1 MPGSNS
7 DRIYLPELFESLKEF
22 IPLDRCDWHS
32 LTRYATKWHLS
43 LADALL
49 DMRFTDETSLAKAL
63 ARARNLPY
71 LPSKSL
77 LTDARGLSFDCLEDL
92 LNVGALPIAES
103 KLAICNPYD
112 DHRGLLRPDLAARDM
127 VVTERSP
134 LFSALHTLCMR
145 DWHTE
150 EPTLADM
157 TSAGESRDSH
167 AVSDEIA
174 SGTDR

>member
-1 MPGSNS
+1 MPSS
-7 DRIYLPELFESLKEF
+7 ERIYLPELFDSLKEF
-22 IPLDRCDWHS
+22 VPLDRCDWHS

-49 DMRFTDETSLAKAL
+49 DMRYTDETSLAKAL

-71 LPSKSL
+71 LPSKNL
-77 LTDARGLSFDCLEDL
+77 FADARGLSFDCLEDL
-92 LNVGALPIAES
+92 LNVGALPIIES

-134 LFSALHTLCMR
+134 LFAALHNLCMR
-145 DWHTE
+145 DWRTDD
-150 EPTLADM
+150 PVLADSSN
-157 TSAGESRDSH
+157 TSEMRD
-167 AVSDEIA
+167 AIAALDEIP
-174 SGTDR
+174 SGT